1 MLNVNVT
8 GNLKK
13 LKNLIQDDEEK
24 VFKIKY
30 TVNLL
35 PSVNERDGYGTIISA
50 FTDTSEIN
58 SLLNECVQSVVDYK
72 WFRFAKKQQLIGFSF
87 HIMYQIMLSAYI
99 WNVYLKHHLDENGN
113 EIPNVPLE
121 ANIPLLW
128 VLGFFLAY
136 PIYNDGNQMLKYGTS
151 YFATIV
157 NYVDIFQI
165 FMGIYSIVNQILT
178 NPENLRS
185 KAIMIITIFTSL
197 IKTFFYMRV
206 VKEFSFIVTMLVN
219 VIKDLLVF
227 MLFFS
232 ILVVMFSM
240 VFDIVA
246 KTQANEYRMLHPFLG
261 NLFTTLRLALGD
273 FDFGALTDE
282 GHPLNQR

>member
-1 MLNVNVT
+1 ML
-8 GNLKK
+8 
-13 LKNLIQDDEEK
+13 
-24 VFKIKY
+24 
-30 TVNLL
+30 
-35 PSVNERDGYGTIISA
+35 
-50 FTDTSEIN
+50 
-58 SLLNECVQSVVDYK
+58 
-72 WFRFAKKQQLIGFSF
+72 FRS
-87 HIMYQIMLSAYI
+87 
-99 WNVYLKHHLDENGN
+99 
-113 EIPNVPLE
+113 
-121 ANIPLLW
+121 
-128 VLGFFLAY
+128 
-136 PIYNDGNQMLKYGTS
+136 
-151 YFATIV
+151 
-157 NYVDIFQI
+157 FQI